1 MSHTPARAPVARCL
15 LVLLVVTAG
24 ALGLSLVL
32 LPGVLALGRAIR
44 GGTVAGHP
52 FDQVLT
58 QFCEV
63 ALVGCAAWLWLT
75 TACVAVGAACG
86 RRPRHLGMPRVVGR
100 LVLASC
106 GVVLVGGLGPPAH
119 AGDGA
124 GRSPLDGLPLP
135 DRATATTQVSR
146 VFARAESRHV
156 ADHPVRRPPPTVIVR
171 PGDTLWAIAR
181 VGLPGPDNDDVAARV
196 REIHHANRAVIGPDA
211 DLIRPG
217 QRLRMPRASTMR
229 EEHR

>member
-1 MSHTPARAPVARCL
+1 MGHTPARPPVARCL

-24 ALGLSLVL
+24 AVGLSLLL
-32 LPGVLALGRAIR
+32 LPDVLALGRAVR
-44 GGTVAGHP
+44 DGTLAGDP

-58 QFCEV
+58 QCCEV

-75 TACVAVGAACG
+75 TVVVASGAACG
-86 RRPRHLGMPRVVGR
+86 RRTRHVWVPCVLGR
-100 LVLASC
+100 LVLAAC
-106 GVVLVGGLGPPAH
+106 GVALVGGLATPAH
-119 AGDGA
+119 ADDGA

-146 VFARAESRHV
+146 VFARAESRQV
-156 ADHPVRRPPPTVIVR
+156 ADHPGRRPQPAVVVR

-181 VGLPGPDNDDVAARV
+181 IGLPRPDNDDVAARV
-196 REIHHANRAVIGPDA
+196 REIHQANRAVIGADP

-217 QRLRMPRASTMR
+217 QRLRMPRPSTMR
-229 EEHR
+229 EEQR